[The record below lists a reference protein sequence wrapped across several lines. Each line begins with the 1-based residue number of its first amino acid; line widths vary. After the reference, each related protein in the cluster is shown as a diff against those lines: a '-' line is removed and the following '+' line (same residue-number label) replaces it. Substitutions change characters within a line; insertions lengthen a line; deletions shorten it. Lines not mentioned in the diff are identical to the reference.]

1 MSSKYDPERRRSY
14 WLKFGLKIEDK
25 FEPPADPSVCASYVE
40 HAANGIIDAILVGLV
55 DEVRPKLNRVLD
67 WMESHPEP
75 DQMAFSDF
83 DAPLNKWCYALYQWR
98 ATLGMC
104 RWLTGASQAE
114 RSFAQALE
122 AQRLALG
129 QSDPQRVA
137 WARADLRDFMT
148 LSLALA
154 VAGKVP
160 VVGLKLFEAAEMK
173 RPPRGE
179 APIVRFGRWA
189 CQHLSD
195 GGARDAT
202 FVGKGKEMLTA
213 SLLPKYF
220 AGGEKVEPALWLKA
234 IYFDSGIAKTPEQAI
249 AMAYDSMPGVA
260 RPDFV

>member
-1 MSSKYDPERRRSY
+1 
-14 WLKFGLKIEDK
+14 
-25 FEPPADPSVCASYVE
+25 
-40 HAANGIIDAILVGLV
+40 
-55 DEVRPKLNRVLD
+55 
-67 WMESHPEP
+67 MESHPEP
-75 DQMAFSDF
+75 DQMAFSGF
-83 DAPLNKWCYALYQWR
+83 QAPLNKWCYALYQWR
-98 ATLGMC
+98 TTLGMC
-104 RWLTGASQAE
+104 QWLTGASQAE

-160 VVGLKLFEAAEMK
+160 VVGLKLFEAAQMK
-173 RPPRGE
+173 RPASGE
-179 APIVRFGRWA
+179 ASIVKFGRWA

-195 GGARDAT
+195 GGVRDAA

-249 AMAYDSMPGVA
+249 VMAYDSMPGVE
-260 RPDFV
+260 RPDFFTG